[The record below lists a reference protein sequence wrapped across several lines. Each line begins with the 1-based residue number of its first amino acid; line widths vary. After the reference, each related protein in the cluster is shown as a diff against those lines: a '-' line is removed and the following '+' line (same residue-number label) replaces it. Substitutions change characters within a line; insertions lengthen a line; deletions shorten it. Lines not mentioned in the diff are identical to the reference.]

1 MSGGVISTR
10 MPRQKT
16 RVTLNSL
23 LDDAR
28 ARHRTD
34 ASAVAETLRLA
45 IVTGV
50 LPANIP
56 LRQDLLA
63 SDLGVSRMPIREG
76 IRRLES
82 EGLVDFIP
90 HCGAV
95 VAPLR
100 PEDIREIAQMR
111 VALECLALDWALAQ
125 PTIPRLE
132 EAEHWLAQL
141 DDAESLVERNV
152 LNRRFHYALY
162 GFKPTTRMRRHID
175 MLYDAYERYLIVE
188 HSQLDRRARSQA
200 EHRAIFSACLQ
211 GDRSKARAAL
221 QAHIEGAADEL
232 LAHLANQQKSA

>member
-141 DDAESLVERNV
+141 DDAESLVARNV
-152 LNRRFHYALY
+152 LNRRFHY
-162 GFKPTTRMRRHID
+162 
-175 MLYDAYERYLIVE
+175 AYERYLIVE

>member
-1 MSGGVISTR
+1 
-10 MPRQKT
+10 MPRQKAQA
-16 RVTLNSL
+16 TLNSI

-34 ASAVAETLRLA
+34 ASAVTETLRVA

-50 LPANIP
+50 LAADTP

-82 EGLVDFIP
+82 EGLVDFVP

-100 PEDIREIAQMR
+100 PEEILEIAQMR
-111 VALECLALDWALAQ
+111 SALECLALDRALSR
-125 PTIPRLE
+125 PTPSKWQD
-132 EAEHWLAQL
+132 AEHWLAQL
-141 DDAESLVERNV
+141 DDADSLVLRNS

-162 GFKPTTRMRRHID
+162 GSKPAMRLHRHID
-175 MLYDAYERYLIVE
+175 MLYDAYERYLLVE

-200 EHRAIFSACLQ
+200 EHRAILAACLE
-211 GDRSKARAAL
+211 GDRSEARNAL
-221 QAHIEGAADEL
+221 QAHIEGGADEL
-232 LAHLANQQKSA
+232 VTFLANQQKIA